1 MSGFPEQCAKAM
13 AYALMQIA
21 LAEQRDC
28 YVIIFSTEHITY
40 ELTKQ
45 DGLREA
51 ADFLTYSSMVVQI
64 WSQRLSNPSI

>member
-40 ELTKQ
+40 ELTRQ

-51 ADFLTYSSMVVQI
+51 ADF
-64 WSQRLSNPSI
+64 